1 MGSVLSLF
9 LRDNNYYFTNVIFPK
24 ECYHYVV
31 WYFWC
36 HDYSLKCTKFHRW
49 IFIKKTWPSTAT
61 RTVFYWKSTV
71 VLIKQRLSILKI
83 FIWKKDKTRRSM
95 PCVYLGSS
103 LNIYKIKKYFEKEI
117 SNLDTWPWDDVTV
130 LFQLLFT
137 KENKW
142 YLKRKLTRRI

>member
-1 MGSVLSLF
+1 MLSLRSMILLMSWLF
-9 LRDNNYYFTNVIFPK
+9 IEVYEISSMNFYK
-24 ECYHYVV
+24 ENLTIYGYKNGIL
-31 WYFWC
+31 
-36 HDYSLKCTKFHRW
+36 LKIYCRVNKTKTFH
-49 IFIKKTWPSTAT
+49 
-61 RTVFYWKSTV
+61 
-71 VLIKQRLSILKI
+71 LKI